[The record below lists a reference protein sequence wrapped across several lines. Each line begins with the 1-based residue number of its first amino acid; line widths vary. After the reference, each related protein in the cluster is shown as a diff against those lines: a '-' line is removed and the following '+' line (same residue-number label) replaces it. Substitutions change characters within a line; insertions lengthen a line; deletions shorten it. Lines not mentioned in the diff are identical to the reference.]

1 MAGVLVAIE
10 ALFWAGDHGLLAPLR
25 EIAYAHLAVGIVPIG
40 LAFQS
45 GAAALWFLAGAFGHA
60 LLHAGWMHVAFNTV
74 GLLCLGHV
82 VQAQTGTRAFL
93 MIAAL
98 SAIGGA
104 LGFLL
109 LSSGYEIM
117 VGASGIVFGLFGVV
131 LRWRAERES
140 VWKMLLLLALLGF
153 PAALI
158 SDGPV
163 AWQGHLGGFS
173 AGWVI
178 GSFLHPR
185 RLIRHPFM

>member
-1 MAGVLVAIE
+1 ML
-10 ALFWAGDHGLLAPLR
+10 
-25 EIAYAHLAVGIVPIG
+25 
-40 LAFQS
+40 
-45 GAAALWFLAGAFGHA
+45 GHA

-82 VQAQTGTRAFL
+82 VQAQTGTREFL

-109 LSSGYEIM
+109 LAADNEIM
-117 VGASGIVFGLFGVV
+117 VGASGVVFGLFGVV
-131 LRWRAERES
+131 LRWRAERVS
-140 VWKMLLLLALLGF
+140 VVRMLVLLALLGF

-158 SDGPV
+158 ADGPV

-173 AGWVI
+173 AGWII